1 MHNRPIL
8 RADRHTRKAFV
19 WIAGL
24 AITLILPGCMGGSIA
39 RQVASSIAMQIA
51 DRAVGHALDKPE
63 VVEPGQTN
71 RLLMRSGLDPYQE
84 AFLKAQFVTTPAIPP
99 EPPQPQKPDP
109 AETAVPI
116 TTPLATVEVWGL
128 VIGEE
133 KRTMLENMRD
143 LGIAAVPPEHAWEQW
158 QLAEGGM
165 SELSD
170 RPLLILVPPELG
182 KMRSGDFAVV
192 ELGMNNGFYIARDRL
207 E

>member
-192 ELGMNNGFYIARDRL
+192 ELGMNNGFYVARDRL

>member
-1 MHNRPIL
+1 
-8 RADRHTRKAFV
+8 
-19 WIAGL
+19 
-24 AITLILPGCMGGSIA
+24 MGGSIA
-39 RQVASSIAMQIA
+39 RQMASSMAMQIA
-51 DRAVGHALDKPE
+51 DRAVGHALDKPAVAE
-63 VVEPGQTN
+63 QGQTN

-84 AFLKAQFVTTPAIPP
+84 AFLKAQFVTTPALPP
-99 EPPQPQKPDP
+99 EPPQPPQKPDP

-182 KMRSGDFAVV
+182 KMRSGDYAVV
-192 ELGMNNGFYIARDRL
+192 ELGMNNGFYVARDRL

>member
-24 AITLILPGCMGGSIA
+24 AITLLLPGCMGGSIA

-63 VVEPGQTN
+63 VAEPGQTN

-192 ELGMNNGFYIARDRL
+192 ELGMNNGFYVARDRL